1 VLEAAGR
8 SKCVEFVRRCVVIV
22 QQNVQNIKMIIARN
36 AQLFVKSVLKN
47 VVVLLHEK
55 EIAT

>member
-1 VLEAAGR
+1 
-8 SKCVEFVRRCVVIV
+8 
-22 QQNVQNIKMIIARN
+22 MIIARN